1 MALKNYSSLS
11 GVIFFWTLLVLQLC
25 ALKHCR
31 KLIQVKSLPNL
42 EISEVKVPLFEALLK
57 SILCV
62 EPGISKFLQC
72 VFTVL
77 FKIIVTLNVSNYQ

>member
-1 MALKNYSSLS
+1 M
-11 GVIFFWTLLVLQLC
+11 
-25 ALKHCR
+25 
-31 KLIQVKSLPNL
+31 SLPNL

-62 EPGISKFLQC
+62 ELGISKFLQC